1 MNHAEQNTA
10 GRVATVGTFDG
21 VHRGHRA
28 VLQTV
33 KRIADAEG
41 LRPAVI
47 TFDRHPLEVV
57 APERAPKRLMT
68 PADEAATLASL
79 GLEVEVIPFTRELM
93 GLSAGEWMERMAR
106 DMGVRTLVVGYD
118 NTFGR
123 DGIDMS
129 VADYIRLGRLHGI
142 EVVKAPIVPGISS
155 SAIRRAVGEGRVE
168 KAAGM
173 LGRPYSL
180 EGTVE
185 QGNRLGRT
193 IGFPTANL
201 RPEAGR
207 LVPANG
213 VYSADAILPGGERRR
228 AVVNIGVRPTV
239 GDNLRPTVEA
249 HIIGWHGDLY
259 GKELTLEFLRHL
271 RDERRFDSLD
281 SLKRQI
287 EADTAEASR

>member
-57 APERAPKRLMT
+57 ALERAPKRLMT

>member
-129 VADYIRLGRLHGI
+129 VADYICLGRLHGI
-142 EVVKAPIVPGISS
+142 EVVKAPIVPAISS

>member
-68 PADEAATLASL
+68 PADEAATLGSL

-142 EVVKAPIVPGISS
+142 EVVKAPIVPAISS

>member
-129 VADYIRLGRLHGI
+129 VADYICLGRLHGI
-142 EVVKAPIVPGISS
+142 EVVKAPIVPAISS

-239 GDNLRPTVEA
+239 GDNLRLTVEA

>member
-142 EVVKAPIVPGISS
+142 EVVKAPIVPAISS

-259 GKELTLEFLRHL
+259 GKELILEFLRHL

>member
-21 VHRGHRA
+21 VHRGPRA

-142 EVVKAPIVPGISS
+142 EVVKAPIVPAISS